1 MNSLIDV
8 NVLIPLVLEQH
19 PHRAEAADWWE
30 NQPDQSVVFTLP
42 VRMALLRLLS
52 NRKLMGDGVMSP
64 EEAWRTLDT
73 LTSDVRAVIRHDPPA
88 GLDHLWLSLA
98 RGCAPTPNL
107 WTDAWLAAFAEAE
120 GLRMVT
126 FDKGFR
132 RFSLS
137 RLELLPNSGH
147 NR

>member
-1 MNSLIDV
+1 MNSLVDV

-19 PHRAEAADWWE
+19 PHRAEAAGWWDD
-30 NQPDQSVVFTLP
+30 QPDQSVLFTLP

-52 NRKLMGDGVMSP
+52 NRKLMGEGVMNP
-64 EEAWRTLDT
+64 EEAWQTLHA
-73 LTSDVRAVIRHDPPA
+73 LTSDARVIVRNDAPI
-88 GLDHLWLSLA
+88 GLDHLWLLLV

-126 FDKGFR
+126 FDKGFC

-137 RLELLPNSGH
+137 NLELLPESG
-147 NR
+147 RG